1 MSTTKTTKT
10 ADDRVEV
17 NIPRGGDREDPN
29 LFVAVN
35 GVNYLLPRGKKS
47 RVPKAVADEIA
58 RAVSEEFGTG
68 LTIIDAHGFYSD
80 TPKTVLYVVVNRFQT
95 VKLKTLVKGVDTNAY
110 MAISPVADLL
120 HGSKEKETA

>member
-1 MSTTKTTKT
+1 MSTKKSTPS

-58 RAVSEEFGTG
+58 RAERARERLYETV
-68 LTIIDAHGFYSD
+68 DA
-80 TPKTVLYVVVNRFQT
+80 L
-95 VKLKTLVKGVDTNAY
+95 LKR
-110 MAISPVADLL
+110 P
-120 HGSKEKETA
+120 

>member
-35 GVNYLLPRGKKS
+35 GVNYLLPRGQKS
-47 RVPKAVADEIA
+47 RVPHEVAEEIH
-58 RAVSEEFGTG
+58 RAWEAEEIRTRNEEKLANGEPLTG
-68 LTIIDAHGFYSD
+68 
-80 TPKTVLYVVVNRFQT
+80 
-95 VKLKTLVKGVDTNAY
+95 
-110 MAISPVADLL
+110 
-120 HGSKEKETA
+120 E